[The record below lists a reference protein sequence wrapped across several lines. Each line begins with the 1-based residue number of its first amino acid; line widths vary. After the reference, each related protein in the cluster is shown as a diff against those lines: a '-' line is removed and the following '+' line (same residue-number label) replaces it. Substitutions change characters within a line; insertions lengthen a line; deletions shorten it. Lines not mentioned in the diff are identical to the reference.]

1 MFGGLFQKIEVWISL
16 GIRWD
21 GEGAGALVGRHN
33 FPRRDPCCLKA
44 GDNFQPS
51 GRVSV
56 AIADTRKSLS
66 L

>member
-1 MFGGLFQKIEVWISL
+1 VWISL
-16 GIRWD
+16 GIMWD
-21 GEGAGALVGRHN
+21 GEGADALVGRHN

-56 AIADTRKSLS
+56 ATADTRKSLS
-66 L
+66 F